1 MLTRRSFLKAGS
13 STLILSSRPLSAQGG
28 AIKRYSIIAS
38 KASHRLGRPGT
49 SPTPLWLYNGQSPGP
64 LIEANRGD
72 TLEVAFTNN
81 LEVPT
86 TIHWHGIRNLNE
98 MDGVPDLTQS
108 AVEPGKTF
116 TYSFPLHESGTY
128 WYHAHTK
135 GWEQMARGLYGALV
149 VKEKRSKSANDIV
162 LVADDWRLTEDYKL
176 DEDSF
181 GSLRDWSHQG
191 RLGNWLT
198 INGSTEPIIDV
209 SPGVARLRLIN
220 AANARSLNFR
230 LGNNQ
235 RPEIVALDGAPCDPF
250 KVDTIKLAP
259 AQRVDLL
266 LELNDEEVK
275 LEEVSTGDVLPAAYL
290 KVSGN
295 ALPPIVPTDIV
306 RDRKPNKKDAKAR
319 KSRCLDRLILAP
331 PN

>member
-116 TYSFPLHESGTY
+116 TYSFPLP
-128 WYHAHTK
+128 
-135 GWEQMARGLYGALV
+135 
-149 VKEKRSKSANDIV
+149 
-162 LVADDWRLTEDYKL
+162 
-176 DEDSF
+176 F
-181 GSLRDWSHQG
+181 
-191 RLGNWLT
+191 
-198 INGSTEPIIDV
+198 
-209 SPGVARLRLIN
+209 
-220 AANARSLNFR
+220 F
-230 LGNNQ
+230 NQ
-235 RPEIVALDGAPCDPF
+235 
-250 KVDTIKLAP
+250 TLAIE
-259 AQRVDLL
+259 VFLL
-266 LELNDEEVK
+266 PV
-275 LEEVSTGDVLPAAYL
+275 AYL
-290 KVSGN
+290 LS
-295 ALPPIVPTDIV
+295 L
-306 RDRKPNKKDAKAR
+306 
-319 KSRCLDRLILAP
+319 KSNFNFGDFDDV
-331 PN
+331 